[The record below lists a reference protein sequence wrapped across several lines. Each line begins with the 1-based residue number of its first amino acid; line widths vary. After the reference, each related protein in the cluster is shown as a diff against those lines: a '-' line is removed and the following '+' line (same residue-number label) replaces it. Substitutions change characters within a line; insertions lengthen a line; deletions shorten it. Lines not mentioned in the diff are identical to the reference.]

1 MKMNLLSVFA
11 TTMLAVCSSAALA
24 EGPILVD
31 APVDRIFVP
40 LGFDDNDK
48 VEVVI
53 SGKFSNSCYKTGPA
67 EAFVNPLSNKIEV
80 RAEAY
85 YYPNAVC
92 TQMITPFI
100 KSVELKGQLTA
111 GNYDVSIKERP
122 SSPTAKLVVARSTRP
137 EADDY
142 LYAGV
147 HSAFLNQNVTGGGQ
161 EIVLKG
167 QHPFLLVGCAK
178 FDEVRTSFSPS
189 GVLIVQPITKIVEG
203 EECDGST
210 AHIRFEHRVR
220 LAEPLESGEF
230 LLHVRTLNG
239 GSVNQL
245 LNID

>member
-1 MKMNLLSVFA
+1 MKMNLLSVVS
-11 TTMLAVCSSAALA
+11 TTLLAVCSSAALA
-24 EGPILVD
+24 AGPILVE

-67 EAFVNPLSNKIEV
+67 EAFVNPLSNKIEI

-92 TQMITPFI
+92 MQMITPFI
-100 KSVELKGQLTA
+100 KSIELKGQLDA
-111 GNYDVSIKERP
+111 GSYDVSMKERP
-122 SSPTAKLVVARSTRP
+122 NAPTAKLVVARSTRP
-137 EADDY
+137 EADDF

-147 HSAFLNQNVTGGGQ
+147 QSAFLDQNVARRGQ

-167 QHPFLLVGCAK
+167 QHPFLLIGCTK
-178 FDEVRTSFSPS
+178 FDEVRTSYSPS
-189 GVLIVQPITKIVEG
+189 GVLIVQPITKIVDG

-220 LAEPLESGEF
+220 LAEPLESGEY
-230 LLHVRTLNG
+230 LMHVRTLNG

-245 LNID
+245 LSID